1 MGSVEIGNRSLVRKP
16 PIWRVKKMY
25 RQTTEQMSASISL
38 SNWSANNNRRRL
50 QRQNKLR
57 EKSIIRT

>member
-1 MGSVEIGNRSLVRKP
+1 MGSVVIGNRGLVRKP

-25 RQTTEQMSASISL
+25 RQTTEQMGASISL
-38 SNWSANNNRRRL
+38 NNWSANNNRRRL